1 MGGGEGD
8 FVHPERG
15 VRFPTTDKT
24 PVRPGFA
31 KPRDLE
37 EGDEGEQK

>member
-1 MGGGEGD
+1 M
-8 FVHPERG
+8 HPERSTLSNYG
-15 VRFPTTDKT
+15 QT